1 MTWEDAILI
10 QRKQDIYT
18 QLGVVTCIPNFIGVF
33 LFYAFWYFF
42 KYSVIKKGFFF
53 KKNKRFTLE

>member
-10 QRKQDIYT
+10 QRKQDTYT
-18 QLGVVTCIPNFIGVF
+18 QLGMVTCIPIFIGVF

-42 KYSVIKKGFFF
+42 KYSVINKGFCFF
-53 KKNKRFTLE
+53 